1 MDIQMNELRIVE
13 NELGIS
19 VDVLVEAIEDALLHA
34 YQRVPGAI
42 RDARVEMDRTSGK
55 VTVWAP
61 EVDEEGNVIGHFD
74 DTPGDFGRIATATAK
89 SIIAQRLRDAES
101 DRVLGSFKGKQGEIV
116 SGVVQQSGGRGES
129 RDIRVDVGE
138 HEAILRSEEQVPT
151 EHFHHGDHI
160 RALVLDVSVTPR
172 GASVR
177 LSRSH
182 PDFVHR
188 LFEQEVPEIQEGT
201 VEVVAL
207 AREAG
212 HRSKVAVWTAEPD
225 LNAKGACIGH
235 NGQRVR
241 AITTELNGEKIDI
254 VDYDDDQATFIAA
267 SLSPAKVLRVDVLIR
282 DQRQARAIVPD
293 EQTSLAIGKEAQNV
307 RLAAKLT
314 GWSIDIRKKS
324 EDPQAGEATD
334 TEAI

>member
-116 SGVVQQSGGRGES
+116 WQFTRPGFANFACLMPG
-129 RDIRVDVGE
+129 
-138 HEAILRSEEQVPT
+138 HY
-151 EHFHHGDHI
+151 
-160 RALVLDVSVTPR
+160 
-172 GASVR
+172 
-177 LSRSH
+177 
-182 PDFVHR
+182 
-188 LFEQEVPEIQEGT
+188 
-201 VEVVAL
+201 
-207 AREAG
+207 EAG
-212 HRSKVAVWTAEPD
+212 MKGLIKVAQ
-225 LNAKGACIGH
+225 K
-235 NGQRVR
+235 
-241 AITTELNGEKIDI
+241 
-254 VDYDDDQATFIAA
+254 
-267 SLSPAKVLRVDVLIR
+267 
-282 DQRQARAIVPD
+282 
-293 EQTSLAIGKEAQNV
+293 
-307 RLAAKLT
+307 
-314 GWSIDIRKKS
+314 
-324 EDPQAGEATD
+324 
-334 TEAI
+334 